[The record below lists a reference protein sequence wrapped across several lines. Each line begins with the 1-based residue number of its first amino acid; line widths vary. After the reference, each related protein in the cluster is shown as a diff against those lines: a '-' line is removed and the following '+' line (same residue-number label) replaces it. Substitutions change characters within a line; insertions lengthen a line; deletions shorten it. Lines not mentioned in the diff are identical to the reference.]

1 MHFIPNSGREEVP
14 FHEFYM
20 ILIEVVKMYM
30 PCYKNMTPTLEN
42 SSCAL
47 A

>member
-1 MHFIPNSGREEVP
+1 MHFIPNSEREEVP
-14 FHEFYM
+14 FHKFYM
-20 ILIEVVKMYM
+20 ILNEVVKMYM
-30 PCYKNMTPTLEN
+30 PCYRNMTPTLKN